1 VKHLSLEGTVPAIHL
16 PGVHTK
22 NGKDANIPLPTAFA
36 EELKNWVADKGPDDP
51 VLEIPMY
58 DELLKALKKDL
69 AHAKI
74 PYRDQHGHV
83 FDFHSL
89 RKCLGSYLRRAKV
102 DPAVS
107 KLYMR
112 HGDIRLTMETY
123 DDERLHDIHT
133 EATTKLPAFVV

>member
-1 VKHLSLEGTVPAIHL
+1 M
-16 PGVHTK
+16 
-22 NGKDANIPLPTAFA
+22 NGR
-36 EELKNWVADKGPDDP
+36 GPDDP
-51 VLEIPMY
+51 VFAIPLY

-69 AHAKI
+69 AYAGI
-74 PYRDQHGHV
+74 PYRDELGRV

-89 RKCLGSYLRRAKV
+89 RKCLGSYLRQAKV

-123 DDERLHDIHT
+123 DDERLHDLHA
-133 EATTKLPAFVV
+133 EATTKLPTFRL